1 MKDLRMEVKNSDVS
15 TACDILSEHSGSLL
29 VDHKIAL
36 QSSHN
41 LK

>member
-1 MKDLRMEVKNSDVS
+1 MKDLRMEVKNRDVS
-15 TACDILSEHSGSLL
+15 TACDILREHSGSLL

>member
-1 MKDLRMEVKNSDVS
+1 MKDLRMEIKNSDVS
-15 TACDILSEHSGSLL
+15 TAYDILNEHSGSPQ

>member
-1 MKDLRMEVKNSDVS
+1 MEVKIRDVS
-15 TACDILSEHSGSLL
+15 TTCDILREHSGSLL